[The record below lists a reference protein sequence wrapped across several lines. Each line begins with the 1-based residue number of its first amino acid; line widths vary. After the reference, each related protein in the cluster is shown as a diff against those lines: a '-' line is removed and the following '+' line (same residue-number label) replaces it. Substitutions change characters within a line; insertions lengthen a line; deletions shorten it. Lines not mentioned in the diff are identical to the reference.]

1 MLQARLENGRLITLS
16 TFTRNEINHFR
27 SHVTFYCPTCEE
39 EVIIRAG
46 PYTIPHFAHQQKT
59 ICPSA
64 EGGEGTYHEKG
75 KLLLYE
81 WLQRQTKRVSLEHY
95 ISVIRQRPD
104 IYLPLKNKQIAIEY
118 QCARIPLDD
127 LKQRSRGYL
136 HSDIHPIW
144 ILGAN
149 QFKRKGQRHLKI
161 DPFTLRFI
169 HQFNPQGST
178 QLYYFCPN
186 TLQFMIA
193 SDLYLTNRRTALAKF
208 RFLKMDAT
216 RFNDLFDNTFF
227 TPLELNQSWTKVKR
241 NFRIG
246 DGKKPRGKELAWR
259 QWLYLKKLSIE
270 NLPSAVYLPVSQSF
284 LMTSSLWDWQS
295 RLCLDLIEPL
305 KLGQSFNVSRCFQL
319 LRSHLQS
326 ETNFPL
332 ITRGSHPIIAYLAL
346 LCRLNI
352 IERVSNTQ
360 YKKTTSF
367 HFHKNIEKAIMG
379 DTQIMNKLNSHK
391 LNKF

>member
-16 TFTRNEINHFR
+16 TYTRNEIDHFR
-27 SHVTFYCPTCEE
+27 THVTFYCPICHEK
-39 EVIIRAG
+39 VIIRAG
-46 PYTIPHFAHQQKT
+46 PYTIPHFAHQQRT

-64 EGGEGTYHEKG
+64 EGGEGIYHEKG

-81 WLQRQTKRVSLEHY
+81 WLRRQTKRVSLEHY
-95 ISVIRQRPD
+95 ISDIRQRPD
-104 IYLPLKNKQIAIEY
+104 IYLPLKNKQIVIEY
-118 QCARIPLDD
+118 QCARIPLDH
-127 LKQRSRGYL
+127 LKQRSRGYI
-136 HSDIHPIW
+136 DANIHPIW

-149 QFKRKGQRHLKI
+149 QFKRIGQRYLKI

-169 HQFNPQGST
+169 HQFNPQSST

-193 SDLYLTNRRTALAKF
+193 SDLYSTNRRTAMAKF
-208 RFLKMDAT
+208 RFFKMDT
-216 RFNDLFDNTFF
+216 IRFNDLFHNAFL
-227 TPLELNQSWTKVKR
+227 PALERNQLWAKAKR

-246 DGKKPRGKELAWR
+246 DGKRPQGKELTWR
-259 QWLYLKKLSIE
+259 QWLYLKKLAIE
-270 NLPSAVYLPVSQSF
+270 NLPSEIYLPVSSSF

-305 KLGQSFNVSRCFQL
+305 KIGQSFSISRCFQL

-332 ITRGSHPIIAYLAL
+332 ITRGSHPITAYLEL

-352 IERVSNTQ
+352 LERVSDTH
-360 YKKTTSF
+360 YKKITSF
-367 HFHKNIEKAIMG
+367 HFHKNIEEAIMR
-379 DTQIMNKLNSHK
+379 DMQIMSKLNSRT
-391 LNKF
+391 LNKL